1 MQNSQEDEDVKRTF
15 QVEIERVKRHLFVV
29 DDVNSQEEAEA
40 VAEEWLLDGE
50 EGEVLEEDITN
61 FDSYPIDSKED
72 IN

>member
-29 DDVNSQEEAEA
+29 DDVNSQEEAET

-61 FDSYPIDSKED
+61 FDSYPIDSKEG